1 MDHGTSWIFVDVN
14 FSSWGCPG
22 DMRPQN
28 ETHPIQNQTLESTMD
43 CNLFFS
49 LQQTKNIKNQTSSFI
64 NGGTRSNHDNMKNY
78 IYIYIHK
85 PTNGAYDMI

>member
-1 MDHGTSWIFVDVN
+1 MDHGTSWIFGDIN

-43 CNLFFS
+43 CNVPFS
-49 LQQTKNIKNQTSSFI
+49 LEYTKNQKNRVI
-64 NGGTRSNHDNMKNY
+64 NGGTRSNHYNMENY
-78 IYIYIHK
+78 KCIYIYIHIHTQ
-85 PTNGAYDMI
+85 TNQWCI